1 MFKYTPNKE
10 VISKL
15 ESIQRSSTRK
25 RVDGEYFYAVQITG
39 SNANYFACGD
49 FWKHY
54 VQYEFYSKVR
64 LQEVPLNGFLISAAW
79 FTEEQI

>member
-10 VISKL
+10 VIRKL
-15 ESIQRSSTRK
+15 ESIQKSSK
-25 RVDGEYFYAVQITG
+25 RVDEEYHFAVQITG

-54 VQYEFYSKVR
+54 VKYEFYSKTQRR
-64 LQEVPLNGFLISAAW
+64 LVPLNGFLISAAW